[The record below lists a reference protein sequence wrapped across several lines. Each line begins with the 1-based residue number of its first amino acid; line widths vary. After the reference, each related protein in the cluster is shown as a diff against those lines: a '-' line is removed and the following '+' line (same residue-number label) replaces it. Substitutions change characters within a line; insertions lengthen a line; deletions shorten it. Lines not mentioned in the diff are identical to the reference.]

1 MLIYVQKVIYG
12 RTDRQTQNYGSE
24 RNKMKIFKIDYSRYF
39 MVKNGIYGII
49 YSKTPYNSWKFQWA
63 CGSKQCKPKYLLKT
77 HLKMTRTVF
86 VI

>member
-39 MVKNGIYGII
+39 MVKNGIYCII
-49 YSKTPYNSWKFQWA
+49 FSKTLIILESSNGPAGPNNVSLNTFWKHIWRWPERF
-63 CGSKQCKPKYLLKT
+63 L
-77 HLKMTRTVF
+77 
-86 VI
+86 